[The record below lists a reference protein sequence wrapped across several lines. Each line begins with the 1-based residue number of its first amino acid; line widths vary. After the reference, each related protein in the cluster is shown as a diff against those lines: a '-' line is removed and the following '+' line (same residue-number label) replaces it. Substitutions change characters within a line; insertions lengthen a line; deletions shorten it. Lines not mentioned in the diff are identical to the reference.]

1 MLAQWLENQWY
12 GWTPWHVV
20 LLPIALLFGAMAGLR
35 RSLYRIGLLPVTKL
49 PVPVIIVGNIG
60 VGGTGKTPL
69 AIALSRLL
77 REQGFQPGII
87 SRGYRGKSRLPQ
99 AVTHQSEPAEVGD
112 EPVLLATKAGCPVWV
127 GPERVAAGQALL
139 ATHPEVNVLISDD
152 GLQHYRLARDIEIV
166 VVDAARWFGNGQLLP
181 AGPLR
186 EPAWR
191 LQTVDAVVINGWLP
205 GAPTKRREFTMQL
218 TGDLLYNLRNPEL
231 KARPEVFAGQTVHAV
246 AGIGHPERFFKQL
259 KKLGMTV
266 RPHPFPDHHAFT
278 PQDLN
283 FPESEAI
290 VMTEKDAVKCV
301 DFVADNA
308 WVLPVEAKLDAN
320 FGSLIV
326 EKLRNANGPETA

>member
-1 MLAQWLENQWY
+1 VLAQWLEQQWY
-12 GWTPWHVV
+12 RWTPWHVL
-20 LLPIALLFGAMAGLR
+20 LLPVSLLFGAVAALR
-35 RSLYRIGLLPVTKL
+35 RSLYRLGILRVVKL

-69 AIALSRLL
+69 VIALSRLL
-77 REQGFQPGII
+77 REQGFKPGII
-87 SRGYRGKSRLPQ
+87 SRGYRGKSRLPRPV
-99 AVTHQSEPAEVGD
+99 ARESEPAEMGD
-112 EPVLLATKAGCPVWV
+112 EPVLLATKAACPVWV
-127 GPERVAAGQALL
+127 GPDRVAVGQALL

-205 GAPTKRREFTMQL
+205 GAPLKRREFTMQL
-218 TGDLLYNLRNPEL
+218 AGDLLYNLRNPEL
-231 KARPEVFAGQTVHAV
+231 KARPEVFAGQTVRAV

-259 KKLGMTV
+259 KKLGMAI

-278 PQDLN
+278 PRDLD
-283 FPESEAI
+283 FPETDAI

-301 DFVADNA
+301 DFVGDNA
-308 WVLPVEAKLDAN
+308 WALPVEAKLDAN
-320 FGSLIV
+320 FGAAIM

>member
-1 MLAQWLENQWY
+1 MLARWLEQQWY
-12 GWTPWHVV
+12 GWTPWHLV
-20 LLPIALLFGAMAGLR
+20 LLPLALLFGALAALR
-35 RSLYRIGLLPVTKL
+35 RSLYRLGVLPVTKL

-69 AIALSRLL
+69 VIALAHLL
-77 REQGFQPGII
+77 REQGFRPGII
-87 SRGYRGKSRLPQ
+87 SRGYGGKSRLPR
-99 AVTHQSEPAEVGD
+99 AVTFKSEPAAVGD
-112 EPVLLATKAGCPVWV
+112 EPVLLEAKAGCPVWV
-127 GPERVAAGQALL
+127 GPDRAAVGQALL

-205 GAPTKRREFTMQL
+205 GAPLKRREFTMQL
-218 TGDLLYNLRNPEL
+218 SGDLLYNLRNPEL

-259 KKLGMTV
+259 RKLGISV
-266 RPHPFPDHHAFT
+266 RPHPFPDHHVFT

-283 FPESEAI
+283 FPESDAI
-290 VMTEKDAVKCV
+290 VMTEKDAVKCG
-301 DFVADNA
+301 DFVSDNA
-308 WVLPVEAKLDAN
+308 WALPVEAALDAQ
-320 FGSLIV
+320 FGALIV
-326 EKLRNANGPETA
+326 GKLRNANGSETA